1 MTDKEKQAKVDRFV
15 AETAEYLKPLVA
27 DIEVQ
32 MPVTKDHY
40 GRYLGILLQF
50 EDVTIRKVVALA
62 LLAAGANPD
71 GVAGAAR
78 NAW

>member
-1 MTDKEKQAKVDRFV
+1 MTDKEKQAKVDTFV
-15 AETAEYLKPLVA
+15 AETAEYLKPFVA
-27 DIEVQ
+27 DIEVS
-32 MPVTKDHY
+32 PAVTQNHY

-50 EDVTIRKVVALA
+50 EDITIRKVVALA

>member
-1 MTDKEKQAKVDRFV
+1 MTDKEKQAKVDVFV
-15 AETAEYLKPLVA
+15 AEMAEYLKPLVA
-27 DIEVQ
+27 GIEAQ
-32 MPVTKDHY
+32 TPITKGHY
-40 GRYLGILLQF
+40 GRYLTILLTF

-62 LLAAGANPD
+62 LLAAGANVD